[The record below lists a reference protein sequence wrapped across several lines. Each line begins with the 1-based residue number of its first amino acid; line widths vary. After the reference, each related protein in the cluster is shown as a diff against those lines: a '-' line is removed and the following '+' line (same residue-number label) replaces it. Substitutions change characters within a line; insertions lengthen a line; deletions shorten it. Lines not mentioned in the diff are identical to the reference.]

1 MMFTLVAKVLTGT
14 SKDAVY
20 CNNAVPAACGTVT
33 GIPAGTMSAAPS
45 DTVNQILPLSP
56 LPPAVIAANMFRS
69 QIPSTHV
76 GPGSAPTVTMNDAMS
91 AVRPPF
97 PLPPLIVTRVCAPVL
112 KVVKR
117 LPDKIPPLYVA
128 VAVSN

>member
-1 MMFTLVAKVLTGT
+1 MFTLTLKVLTGT

-20 CNNAVPAACGTVT
+20 CDNEVPAACGTVT
-33 GIPAGTMSAAPS
+33 GRPAGTMSEAPS
-45 DTVNQILPLSP
+45 DTVNQIVPSP
-56 LPPAVIAANMFRS
+56 WLVPAVIAANMFRS
-69 QIPSTHV
+69 QIPSTHAF
-76 GPGSAPTVTMNDAMS
+76 PGSASALMMNDAMS
-91 AVRPPF
+91 AFMPPC

-117 LPDKIPPLYVA
+117 LPDKIPPPYVA

>member
-1 MMFTLVAKVLTGT
+1 MPEGGTGG
-14 SKDAVY
+14 
-20 CNNAVPAACGTVT
+20 PADRFAEFRPGAALI
-33 GIPAGTMSAAPS
+33 IPP
-45 DTVNQILPLSP
+45 
-56 LPPAVIAANMFRS
+56 VIAANMFRS
-69 QIPSTHV
+69 QIPSTHAL
-76 GPGSAPTVTMNDAMS
+76 PGSASALMMNDAMS
-91 AVRPPF
+91 AFIPPF